1 MQDQIVCF
9 YLDLV
14 LKFWH
19 MKKNK
24 ETSFPKVIF
33 LENARNLVISL
44 AIKLQF
50 SAFRWLIKTDLM
62 RTTVTSMSSNYLS
75 NLFMSRNKQVERKDL
90 RLFFP
95 LILLVFMKLERS
107 WNQEVSMQTPE
118 HLMWN
123 YLRVSFCNIFSF
135 FETLMLHQQDFMFK
149 PFVTLARKS
158 LVLRSLRYHIQF

>member
-1 MQDQIVCF
+1 
-9 YLDLV
+9 
-14 LKFWH
+14 

-24 ETSFPKVIF
+24 ETYFPKVIF

-90 RLFFP
+90 RLFLP

-107 WNQEVSMQTPE
+107 
-118 HLMWN
+118 
-123 YLRVSFCNIFSF
+123 
-135 FETLMLHQQDFMFK
+135 
-149 PFVTLARKS
+149 
-158 LVLRSLRYHIQF
+158 